1 MKIGTTTETL
11 LGAETN
17 GTALAGANEGPLD
30 PPQNAPHTA
39 RRGFSRVQFIG
50 IGLLL
55 LLAALP
61 IPFGDFGFFIG
72 QYALIYAILGMSVVI
87 VTGYA
92 GLISLMPY
100 SFAGIGAMTTGVAMA
115 SWGWPFWL
123 AALLAAV
130 ATVPVAVLVGI
141 SSVRL
146 KGLYLAIATLTF
158 SNALGETLFK
168 WDAFTGGQSGWSTSR
183 PAVGPVDFNSD
194 ISFYLLC
201 LGVVFA
207 LLFMIEG
214 LRTSRIGRAMFAV
227 RDNELE
233 AQALGINVYKTKLTA
248 FVLGGMVAGL
258 GGAFLAALV
267 QLVTPTGFQS
277 PIAEA
282 TSILLVTLVAIGGM
296 DRAIGAFFGAV
307 SLVVQQQVFLGA
319 EFFYAFVGIY
329 AAAVLI
335 LFLMFRPGGLVQVGK
350 IQLDLIRSRP
360 LLGIS
365 VVVAI
370 VAANVGVAWL
380 FVSLSS

>member
-1 MKIGTTTETL
+1 MIGTTTETV

-17 GTALAGANEGPLD
+17 GNALPGANEPPID
-30 PPQNAPHTA
+30 PPQIAPRTA

-50 IGLLL
+50 LGLLL

-115 SWGWPFWL
+115 SWGWPFWM

-168 WDAFTGGQSGWSTSR
+168 WDVFTGGQSGWSTSR
-183 PAVGPVDFNSD
+183 PSVGPVDFNSD
-194 ISFYLLC
+194 VSFYLLC

-207 LLFMIEG
+207 LMFMIEG
-214 LRTSRIGRAMFAV
+214 LRTSRIGRAMLAV

-360 LLGIS
+360 LFGLS

-380 FVSLSS
+380 FVSMSS